1 MTMITHDQVGTDEDL
16 AREVLIVAKD
26 IAPCIASFADDSEE
40 AKNVIAILRRVY
52 KDIAGR
58 GNRLVKSQRI
68 GSASVDYGTTESA
81 FAGQPRRALRALC
94 ATALNSQGT
103 SRASFP
109 TDHALAK
116 MWPERY

>member
-1 MTMITHDQVGTDEDL
+1 MIKHDQIGDDEDL
-16 AREVLIVAKD
+16 AREVIIVAKD
-26 IAPCIASFADDSEE
+26 IAPCISSFADDSEE
-40 AKNVIAILRRVY
+40 QKDALAVLRRVY

-68 GSASVDYGTTESA
+68 GSAAVDYGTVESA

-94 ATALNSQGT
+94 AAGDATPGT

-109 TDHALAK
+109 TERPLAK